1 MSPEQQLLEYDRRH
15 AWHPYAPTVGADPV
29 LAVMAANG
37 VRLRLHDGEHRYE
50 VIDAMAS
57 WWCQIHGYRNPVLD
71 EALNRQS
78 SQFSHVM
85 FGGLTHKTAVDAVT
99 ALVDLAPPPLD
110 RVFLADSGSVGVEV
124 SLKLARQVQIAR
136 SAARG
141 GTLTRTRIAAL
152 RGAYHGDTLGAMS
165 VCDPIGGMHAM
176 FSDSIP
182 QQIFLPRP
190 PAFAAD
196 EAEVETWCSEAD
208 EILNFHRDDL
218 AGIIV
223 EPILQG
229 AGGMWPWSPACLR
242 HLCCRANELDLVFIA
257 DEVATGFGRTGKL
270 FACEWA
276 GVVPDIIVVGKSMT
290 GGYMTQSAVLCSD
303 EFANEVSR
311 GPGRSLMHG
320 PTFMGNPLA
329 SAVTAASL
337 AIISQGQWRDDV
349 TRIADVMSR
358 ELAPLGDEPGVTDVR
373 VFGAI
378 AVVQIDTPIVMRRAT
393 RTAVENGVWL
403 RPFRNLV
410 YAMPPYICT
419 DDDLRAI
426 AAGMRAVVADQRGA
440 ALADA
445 GHRKES

>member
-1 MSPEQQLLEYDRRH
+1 M
-15 AWHPYAPTVGADPV
+15 
-29 LAVMAANG
+29 LAVTAADG
-37 VRLRLHDGEHRYE
+37 ARLQLHDGEHRYE
-50 VIDAMAS
+50 VIDGMAS

-71 EALNRQS
+71 EAVSRQS

-85 FGGLTHKTAVDAVT
+85 FGGLTHQAAVDAVK
-99 ALVDLAPPPLD
+99 ALVDLAPEPLD

-136 SAARG
+136 TAARG

-165 VCDPIGGMHAM
+165 VCDPVGGMHAM

-182 QQIFLPRP
+182 QQLFLPRP
-190 PAFAAD
+190 PSFDAD
-196 EAEVETWCSEAD
+196 DDAVETWCDQAN
-208 EILNFHRDDL
+208 EIIDAHRDEL

-229 AGGMWPWSPACLR
+229 AGGMWPWSPACLK
-242 HLCCRANELDLVFIA
+242 HLRQRADDLDLVLIA

-276 GVVPDIIVVGKSMT
+276 DIVPDIMVVGKSMT

-303 EFANEVSR
+303 ELATEVSR
-311 GPGRSLMHG
+311 GPGGSLMHG

-337 AIISQGQWRDDV
+337 GIVAQGGWQDDV
-349 TRIADVMSR
+349 ARINEVMSR
-358 ELAPLGDEPGVTDVR
+358 ELTPLRDLDGVTDVR

-378 AVVQIDTPIVMRRAT
+378 AAVQVDSPIAMRRAT
-393 RTAVENGVWL
+393 RTAVENQVWL
-403 RPFRNLV
+403 RPFRDLV

-419 DDDLRAI
+419 EDDLVGM
-426 AAGMRAVVADQRGA
+426 AAGMRAVVTDQ
-440 ALADA
+440 LT
-445 GHRKES
+445 HTSLEES

>member
-1 MSPEQQLLEYDRRH
+1 
-15 AWHPYAPTVGADPV
+15 
-29 LAVMAANG
+29 
-37 VRLRLHDGEHRYE
+37 
-50 VIDAMAS
+50 MAS

-71 EALNRQS
+71 EAVSRQS

-85 FGGLTHKTAVDAVT
+85 FGGLTHQAAVDAVK
-99 ALVDLAPPPLD
+99 ALVDLAPEPLD

-136 SAARG
+136 TAARG

-165 VCDPIGGMHAM
+165 VCDPVGGMHAM

-182 QQIFLPRP
+182 QQLFLPRP
-190 PAFAAD
+190 PSFDAD
-196 EAEVETWCSEAD
+196 DDAVETWCDQAN
-208 EILNFHRDDL
+208 EIIDAHRDEL

-229 AGGMWPWSPACLR
+229 AGGMWPWSPACLK
-242 HLCCRANELDLVFIA
+242 HLRQRADDLDLVLIA

-276 GVVPDIIVVGKSMT
+276 DIVPDIMVVGKSMT

-303 EFANEVSR
+303 ELATEVSR
-311 GPGRSLMHG
+311 GPGGSLMHG

-337 AIISQGQWRDDV
+337 GIVAQGGWQDDV
-349 TRIADVMSR
+349 ARINEVMSR
-358 ELAPLGDEPGVTDVR
+358 ELTPLRDLDGVIDVR

-378 AVVQIDTPIVMRRAT
+378 AAVQVDSPIVMRRAT
-393 RTAVENGVWL
+393 RTAVENRVWL
-403 RPFRNLV
+403 RPFRDLV

-419 DDDLRAI
+419 EDDLVVM
-426 AAGMRAVVADQRGA
+426 AAGMRAVVTDQ
-440 ALADA
+440 LT
-445 GHRKES
+445 HTSLEES

>member
-1 MSPEQQLLEYDRRH
+1 MSPEQHLLEYDRRH
-15 AWHPYAPTVGADPV
+15 VWHPYAPTVGADPM
-29 LAVMAANG
+29 LAVTAADG
-37 VRLRLHDGEHRYE
+37 VRLQLHDGEHRYE
-50 VIDAMAS
+50 VIDGMAS

-71 EALNRQS
+71 EAVSRQS

-85 FGGLTHKTAVDAVT
+85 FGGLTHQAAVDAVK
-99 ALVDLAPPPLD
+99 ALVDLAPEPLD

-136 SAARG
+136 TAARG

-165 VCDPIGGMHAM
+165 VCDPVGGMHAM

-182 QQIFLPRP
+182 RQLFLPRP
-190 PAFAAD
+190 PSFDVDVDA
-196 EAEVETWCSEAD
+196 VETWCDQTD
-208 EILNFHRDDL
+208 EIVDAHRDEL

-229 AGGMWPWSPACLR
+229 AGGMWPWSPACLK
-242 HLCCRANELDLVFIA
+242 HLRQRADDLDLVLIA

-276 GVVPDIIVVGKSMT
+276 DIVPDIMIVGKSMT

-303 EFANEVSR
+303 ELATEVSR
-311 GPGRSLMHG
+311 GPGGSLMHG

-329 SAVTAASL
+329 STVTAASL
-337 AIISQGQWRDDV
+337 GIVAQGGWQDDV
-349 TRIADVMSR
+349 ARINEVMSR
-358 ELAPLGDEPGVTDVR
+358 ELTPLRDLDGVTDVR

-378 AVVQIDTPIVMRRAT
+378 AAVQVDSPIAMRRAT
-393 RTAVENGVWL
+393 RTAVENQVWL
-403 RPFRNLV
+403 RPFRDLV

-419 DDDLRAI
+419 EDDLVGM
-426 AAGMRAVVADQRGA
+426 AAGMRAVVTDQ
-440 ALADA
+440 LT
-445 GHRKES
+445 HTSLEES

>member
-1 MSPEQQLLEYDRRH
+1 M
-15 AWHPYAPTVGADPV
+15 
-29 LAVMAANG
+29 LAVTAADG
-37 VRLRLHDGEHRYE
+37 VRLQLHDGEHRYE
-50 VIDAMAS
+50 VIDGMAS

-71 EALNRQS
+71 EAVSRQS

-85 FGGLTHKTAVDAVT
+85 FGGLTHQAAVDAVK
-99 ALVDLAPPPLD
+99 ALVDLAPEPLD

-136 SAARG
+136 TAARG

-165 VCDPIGGMHAM
+165 VCDPVGGMHAM

-182 QQIFLPRP
+182 QQLFLPRP
-190 PAFAAD
+190 PSFDAD
-196 EAEVETWCSEAD
+196 DDAVETWCDQAN
-208 EILNFHRDDL
+208 EIIDAHRDEL

-229 AGGMWPWSPACLR
+229 AGGMWPWSPACLK
-242 HLCCRANELDLVFIA
+242 HLRQRADDLDLVLIA

-276 GVVPDIIVVGKSMT
+276 DIVPDIMVVGKSMT

-303 EFANEVSR
+303 ELATEVSR
-311 GPGRSLMHG
+311 GPGGSLMHG

-337 AIISQGQWRDDV
+337 GIVAQGGWQDDV
-349 TRIADVMSR
+349 ARINEVMSR
-358 ELAPLGDEPGVTDVR
+358 ELTPLRDLDGVIDVR

-378 AVVQIDTPIVMRRAT
+378 AAVQVDSPIVMRRAT
-393 RTAVENGVWL
+393 RTAVENRVWL
-403 RPFRNLV
+403 RPFRDLV

-419 DDDLRAI
+419 EDDLVVM
-426 AAGMRAVVADQRGA
+426 AAGMRAVVTDQ
-440 ALADA
+440 LT
-445 GHRKES
+445 HTSLEES

>member
-1 MSPEQQLLEYDRRH
+1 M
-15 AWHPYAPTVGADPV
+15 
-29 LAVMAANG
+29 LAVTAADG
-37 VRLRLHDGEHRYE
+37 ARLQLHDGEHRYE
-50 VIDAMAS
+50 VIDGMAS

-71 EALNRQS
+71 EAVSRQS

-85 FGGLTHKTAVDAVT
+85 FGGLTHQAAVDAVK
-99 ALVDLAPPPLD
+99 ALVDLAPEPLD

-136 SAARG
+136 TAARG

-165 VCDPIGGMHAM
+165 VCDPVGGMHAM

-182 QQIFLPRP
+182 QQLFLPRP
-190 PAFAAD
+190 PSFDAD
-196 EAEVETWCSEAD
+196 DDAVETWCDQAN
-208 EILNFHRDDL
+208 EIIDAHRDEL

-229 AGGMWPWSPACLR
+229 AGGMWPWSPACLK
-242 HLCCRANELDLVFIA
+242 HLRQRADDLDLVLIA

-270 FACEWA
+270 FAREWA
-276 GVVPDIIVVGKSMT
+276 DIVPDIMVVGKSMT

-303 EFANEVSR
+303 ELATEVSR
-311 GPGRSLMHG
+311 GPGGSLMHG

-337 AIISQGQWRDDV
+337 GIVAQGGWQDDV
-349 TRIADVMSR
+349 ARINEVMSR
-358 ELAPLGDEPGVTDVR
+358 ELTPLRDLDGVIDVR

-378 AVVQIDTPIVMRRAT
+378 AAVQVDSPIVMRRAT
-393 RTAVENGVWL
+393 RTAVENRVWL
-403 RPFRNLV
+403 RPFRDLV

-419 DDDLRAI
+419 EDDLVVM
-426 AAGMRAVVADQRGA
+426 AAGMRAVVTDQ
-440 ALADA
+440 LT
-445 GHRKES
+445 HTSLEES

>member
-1 MSPEQQLLEYDRRH
+1 
-15 AWHPYAPTVGADPV
+15 
-29 LAVMAANG
+29 
-37 VRLRLHDGEHRYE
+37 
-50 VIDAMAS
+50 MAS

-71 EALNRQS
+71 EAVSRQS

-85 FGGLTHKTAVDAVT
+85 FGGLTHQAAVDAVK
-99 ALVDLAPPPLD
+99 ALVDLAPEPLD

-136 SAARG
+136 TAARG

-165 VCDPIGGMHAM
+165 VCDPVGGMHAM

-182 QQIFLPRP
+182 QQLFLPRP
-190 PAFAAD
+190 PSFDAD
-196 EAEVETWCSEAD
+196 DDAVETWCDQAN
-208 EILNFHRDDL
+208 EIIDAHRDEL

-229 AGGMWPWSPACLR
+229 AGGMWPWSPACLK
-242 HLCCRANELDLVFIA
+242 HLRQRADDLDLVLIA

-276 GVVPDIIVVGKSMT
+276 DIVPDIMVVGKSMT
-290 GGYMTQSAVLCSD
+290 GGYMTQSVVLCSD
-303 EFANEVSR
+303 ELATEVSR
-311 GPGRSLMHG
+311 GPGGSLMHG

-337 AIISQGQWRDDV
+337 GIVAQGGWQDDV
-349 TRIADVMSR
+349 ARINEVMSR
-358 ELAPLGDEPGVTDVR
+358 ELTPLRDLDGVIDVR

-378 AVVQIDTPIVMRRAT
+378 AAVQVDSPIVMRRAT
-393 RTAVENGVWL
+393 RTAVENRVWL
-403 RPFRNLV
+403 RPFRDLV

-419 DDDLRAI
+419 EDDLVVM
-426 AAGMRAVVADQRGA
+426 AAGMRAVVTDQ
-440 ALADA
+440 LT
-445 GHRKES
+445 HTSLEES

>member
-1 MSPEQQLLEYDRRH
+1 M
-15 AWHPYAPTVGADPV
+15 
-29 LAVMAANG
+29 LAVTAADG
-37 VRLRLHDGEHRYE
+37 ARLQLHDGEHRYE
-50 VIDAMAS
+50 VIDGMAS

-71 EALNRQS
+71 EAVSRQS

-85 FGGLTHKTAVDAVT
+85 FGGLTHQAAVDAVK
-99 ALVDLAPPPLD
+99 ALVDLAPEPLD

-136 SAARG
+136 TAARG

-165 VCDPIGGMHAM
+165 VCDPVGGMHAM

-182 QQIFLPRP
+182 QQLFLPRP
-190 PAFAAD
+190 PSFDAD
-196 EAEVETWCSEAD
+196 DDAVETWCDQAN
-208 EILNFHRDDL
+208 EIIDAHRDEL

-229 AGGMWPWSPACLR
+229 AGGMWPWSPACLK
-242 HLCCRANELDLVFIA
+242 HLRQRADDLDLVLIA

-276 GVVPDIIVVGKSMT
+276 DIVPDIMVVGKSMT

-303 EFANEVSR
+303 ELATEVSR
-311 GPGRSLMHG
+311 GPGGSLMHG
-320 PTFMGNPLA
+320 PTFMG
-329 SAVTAASL
+329 SL
-337 AIISQGQWRDDV
+337 GIVAQGGWQDDV
-349 TRIADVMSR
+349 ARINEVMSR
-358 ELAPLGDEPGVTDVR
+358 ELTPLRDLDGVIDVR

-378 AVVQIDTPIVMRRAT
+378 AAVQVDSPIVMRRAT
-393 RTAVENGVWL
+393 RTAVENRVWL
-403 RPFRNLV
+403 RPFRDLV

-419 DDDLRAI
+419 EDDLVVM
-426 AAGMRAVVADQRGA
+426 AAGMRAVVTDQ
-440 ALADA
+440 LT
-445 GHRKES
+445 HTSLEES

>member
-1 MSPEQQLLEYDRRH
+1 M
-15 AWHPYAPTVGADPV
+15 
-29 LAVMAANG
+29 LAVTAADG
-37 VRLRLHDGEHRYE
+37 ARLQLHNGEHRYE
-50 VIDAMAS
+50 VIDGMAS

-71 EALNRQS
+71 EAVSRQS

-85 FGGLTHKTAVDAVT
+85 FGGLTHQAAVDAVK
-99 ALVDLAPPPLD
+99 ALVDLAPEPLD

-136 SAARG
+136 TAARG

-165 VCDPIGGMHAM
+165 VCGPVGGMHAM

-182 QQIFLPRP
+182 QQLFLPRP
-190 PAFAAD
+190 PSFDAD
-196 EAEVETWCSEAD
+196 DDAVETWCDQAN
-208 EILNFHRDDL
+208 EIIDAHRDEL

-229 AGGMWPWSPACLR
+229 AGGMWPWSPACLK
-242 HLCCRANELDLVFIA
+242 HLRQRADDLDLVLIA

-276 GVVPDIIVVGKSMT
+276 DIVPDIMVVGKSMT

-303 EFANEVSR
+303 ELATEVSR
-311 GPGRSLMHG
+311 GPGGSLMHG

-337 AIISQGQWRDDV
+337 GIVAQGGWQDDV
-349 TRIADVMSR
+349 ARINEVMSR
-358 ELAPLGDEPGVTDVR
+358 ELTPLRDLDGVIDVR

-378 AVVQIDTPIVMRRAT
+378 AAVQVDSPIVMRRAT
-393 RTAVENGVWL
+393 RTAVENRVWL
-403 RPFRNLV
+403 RPFRDLV

-419 DDDLRAI
+419 EDDLVVM
-426 AAGMRAVVADQRGA
+426 AAGMRAVVTDQ
-440 ALADA
+440 LT
-445 GHRKES
+445 HTSLEES

>member
-1 MSPEQQLLEYDRRH
+1 M
-15 AWHPYAPTVGADPV
+15 
-29 LAVMAANG
+29 LAVMAADG
-37 VRLRLHDGEHRYE
+37 VRLQLHDGEHRYE
-50 VIDAMAS
+50 VIDGMAS

-71 EALNRQS
+71 EAVSRQS

-85 FGGLTHKTAVDAVT
+85 FGGLTHQAAVDAVK
-99 ALVDLAPPPLD
+99 ALVDLAPEPLD

-136 SAARG
+136 TAARG

-165 VCDPIGGMHAM
+165 VCDPVGGMHAM

-182 QQIFLPRP
+182 RQLFLPRP
-190 PAFAAD
+190 PSFDAD
-196 EAEVETWCSEAD
+196 VDAVETWCDQTD
-208 EILNFHRDDL
+208 EIVDAHGDEL

-229 AGGMWPWSPACLR
+229 AGGMWPWSPACLK
-242 HLCCRANELDLVFIA
+242 HLRQRADDLDLVLIA

-276 GVVPDIIVVGKSMT
+276 DIVPDIMVVGKSMT

-303 EFANEVSR
+303 ELATEVSR
-311 GPGRSLMHG
+311 GPGGSLMHG

-337 AIISQGQWRDDV
+337 GIVAQGGWQDDV
-349 TRIADVMSR
+349 ARINEVMSR
-358 ELAPLGDEPGVTDVR
+358 ELTPLRDLDGVTDVR

-378 AVVQIDTPIVMRRAT
+378 AAVQVDSPIAMRRAT
-393 RTAVENGVWL
+393 RTAVENQVWL
-403 RPFRNLV
+403 RPFRDLV

-419 DDDLRAI
+419 EDDLVGM
-426 AAGMRAVVADQRGA
+426 AAGMRAVVTDQ
-440 ALADA
+440 LT
-445 GHRKES
+445 HTSLEES

>member
-1 MSPEQQLLEYDRRH
+1 MSPEQHLLEYDRRH
-15 AWHPYAPTVGADPV
+15 VWHPSAPTVGADPM
-29 LAVMAANG
+29 LAVTAADG
-37 VRLRLHDGEHRYE
+37 ARLQLHDGEHRYE
-50 VIDAMAS
+50 VIDGMAS

-71 EALNRQS
+71 EAVSRQS

-85 FGGLTHKTAVDAVT
+85 FGGLTHQAAVDAVK
-99 ALVDLAPPPLD
+99 ALVDLAPEPLD

-136 SAARG
+136 TAARG

-165 VCDPIGGMHAM
+165 VCDPVGGMHAM

-182 QQIFLPRP
+182 QQLFLPRP
-190 PAFAAD
+190 PSFDAD
-196 EAEVETWCSEAD
+196 DDAVETWCDQAN
-208 EILNFHRDDL
+208 EIIDAHRDEL

-229 AGGMWPWSPACLR
+229 AGGMWPWSPACLK
-242 HLCCRANELDLVFIA
+242 HLRQRADDLDLVLIA

-276 GVVPDIIVVGKSMT
+276 DIVPDIMVVGKSMT

-303 EFANEVSR
+303 ELATEVSR
-311 GPGRSLMHG
+311 GPGGSLMHG

-337 AIISQGQWRDDV
+337 GIVAQGGWQDDV
-349 TRIADVMSR
+349 ARINEVMSR
-358 ELAPLGDEPGVTDVR
+358 ELTPLRDLDGVIDVR

-378 AVVQIDTPIVMRRAT
+378 AAVQVDSPIVMRRAT
-393 RTAVENGVWL
+393 RTAVENRVWL
-403 RPFRNLV
+403 RPFRDLV

-419 DDDLRAI
+419 EDDLVVM
-426 AAGMRAVVADQRGA
+426 AAGMRAVVTDQ
-440 ALADA
+440 LT
-445 GHRKES
+445 HTSLEES

>member
-15 AWHPYAPTVGADPV
+15 VWHPYAPTVGVDPMF
-29 LAVMAANG
+29 AVTTANG
-37 VRLRLHDGEHRYE
+37 VRLQLHDGQRHHE

-57 WWCQIHGYRNPVLD
+57 WWCQIHGYRSPALD

-85 FGGLTHKTAVDAVT
+85 FGGLTHKAAVDAVMS
-99 ALVDLAPPPLD
+99 LVNLAPGSLD

-136 SAARG
+136 TAARG

-165 VCDPIGGMHAM
+165 VCDPVGGMHAM

-190 PAFAAD
+190 PTFAAN
-196 EAEVETWCSEAD
+196 EADVEAWCSAAD
-208 EILNFHRDDL
+208 EILDAHRDDL

-229 AGGMWPWSPACLR
+229 AGGMWPWSPSCLR
-242 HLCCRANELDLVFIA
+242 HLRRRADELDLVLIA

-276 GVVPDIIVVGKSMT
+276 DIVPDIMVVGKSMT
-290 GGYMTQSAVLCSD
+290 GGYLTQSAVLCSD
-303 EFANEVSR
+303 ELASEVSR
-311 GPGRSLMHG
+311 GPGGSLMHG

-337 AIISQGQWRDDV
+337 AIISQGQWHDDV

-358 ELAPLGDEPGVTDVR
+358 
-373 VFGAI
+373 
-378 AVVQIDTPIVMRRAT
+378 
-393 RTAVENGVWL
+393 
-403 RPFRNLV
+403 
-410 YAMPPYICT
+410 
-419 DDDLRAI
+419 
-426 AAGMRAVVADQRGA
+426 
-440 ALADA
+440 
-445 GHRKES
+445 S

>member
-1 MSPEQQLLEYDRRH
+1 M
-15 AWHPYAPTVGADPV
+15 
-29 LAVMAANG
+29 LAVTAADG
-37 VRLRLHDGEHRYE
+37 VRLQLHDGEHRYE
-50 VIDAMAS
+50 VIDGMAS

-71 EALNRQS
+71 EAVSRQS

-85 FGGLTHKTAVDAVT
+85 FGGLTHQAAVDAVK
-99 ALVDLAPPPLD
+99 ALVDLAPEPLD

-136 SAARG
+136 TAARG

-165 VCDPIGGMHAM
+165 VCDPVGGMHAM

-182 QQIFLPRP
+182 RQLFLPRP
-190 PAFAAD
+190 PSFDAD
-196 EAEVETWCSEAD
+196 VDAVEAWCGQTD
-208 EILNFHRDDL
+208 EIVDAHRDEL

-229 AGGMWPWSPACLR
+229 AGGMWPWSPACLK
-242 HLCCRANELDLVFIA
+242 HLRQRADDLDLVLIA

-276 GVVPDIIVVGKSMT
+276 DIVPDIMVVGKSMT

-303 EFANEVSR
+303 ELATEVSR
-311 GPGRSLMHG
+311 GPGGSLMHG

-337 AIISQGQWRDDV
+337 GIVAQGGWQDDV
-349 TRIADVMSR
+349 ARIHEVMSR
-358 ELAPLGDEPGVTDVR
+358 ELTPLRDLDGVTDVR

-378 AVVQIDTPIVMRRAT
+378 AAVQVDSPIAMRRAT
-393 RTAVENGVWL
+393 RTAVENQVWL
-403 RPFRNLV
+403 RPFRDLV

-419 DDDLRAI
+419 EDDLVGM
-426 AAGMRAVVADQRGA
+426 AAGMRAVVTDQ
-440 ALADA
+440 LT
-445 GHRKES
+445 HTSLEES

>member
-1 MSPEQQLLEYDRRH
+1 M
-15 AWHPYAPTVGADPV
+15 
-29 LAVMAANG
+29 LAVTAADG
-37 VRLRLHDGEHRYE
+37 ARLQLHDGEHRCE
-50 VIDAMAS
+50 VIDGMAS

-71 EALNRQS
+71 EAVSRQS

-85 FGGLTHKTAVDAVT
+85 FGGLTHQAAVDAVK
-99 ALVDLAPPPLD
+99 ALVDLAPEPLD

-136 SAARG
+136 TAARG

-165 VCDPIGGMHAM
+165 VCDPVGGMHAM

-182 QQIFLPRP
+182 QQLFLPRP
-190 PAFAAD
+190 PSFDAD
-196 EAEVETWCSEAD
+196 DDAVETWCDQAN
-208 EILNFHRDDL
+208 EIIDAHRDEL

-229 AGGMWPWSPACLR
+229 AGGMWPWSPACLK
-242 HLCCRANELDLVFIA
+242 HLRQRADDLDLVLIA

-276 GVVPDIIVVGKSMT
+276 DIVPDIMVVGKSMT

-303 EFANEVSR
+303 ELATEVSR
-311 GPGRSLMHG
+311 GPGGSLMHG

-337 AIISQGQWRDDV
+337 GIVAQGGWQEDV
-349 TRIADVMSR
+349 ARINEVMSR
-358 ELAPLGDEPGVTDVR
+358 ELTPLRDLDGVIDVR

-378 AVVQIDTPIVMRRAT
+378 AAVQVDSPIVMRRAT
-393 RTAVENGVWL
+393 RTAVENRVWL
-403 RPFRNLV
+403 RPFRDLV

-419 DDDLRAI
+419 EDDLVVM
-426 AAGMRAVVADQRGA
+426 AAGMRAVVTDQ
-440 ALADA
+440 LT
-445 GHRKES
+445 HTSLEES

>member
-1 MSPEQQLLEYDRRH
+1 MSPEQHLLEYDRRH
-15 AWHPYAPTVGADPV
+15 VWHPYAPTVGADPM
-29 LAVMAANG
+29 LAVTAADG
-37 VRLRLHDGEHRYE
+37 ARLQLHDGEHRYE
-50 VIDAMAS
+50 VIDGMAS
-57 WWCQIHGYRNPVLD
+57 WWCKIHGYRNPVLD
-71 EALNRQS
+71 EAVSRQS

-85 FGGLTHKTAVDAVT
+85 FGGLTHQAAVDAVK
-99 ALVDLAPPPLD
+99 ALVDLAPEPLD

-136 SAARG
+136 TAARG

-165 VCDPIGGMHAM
+165 VCDPVGGMHAM

-182 QQIFLPRP
+182 QQLFLPRP
-190 PAFAAD
+190 PSFDAD
-196 EAEVETWCSEAD
+196 DDAVETWCDQAN
-208 EILNFHRDDL
+208 EIIDAHRDEL

-229 AGGMWPWSPACLR
+229 AGGMWPWSPACLK
-242 HLCCRANELDLVFIA
+242 HLRQRADDLDLVLIA

-276 GVVPDIIVVGKSMT
+276 DIVPDIMVVGKSMT

-303 EFANEVSR
+303 ELATEVSR
-311 GPGRSLMHG
+311 GPGGSLMHG

-337 AIISQGQWRDDV
+337 GIVAQGGWQDDV
-349 TRIADVMSR
+349 ARINEVMSR
-358 ELAPLGDEPGVTDVR
+358 ELTPLRDLDGVIDVR

-378 AVVQIDTPIVMRRAT
+378 AAVQVDSPIVMRRAT
-393 RTAVENGVWL
+393 RTAVENRVWL
-403 RPFRNLV
+403 RPFRDLV

-419 DDDLRAI
+419 EDDLVVM
-426 AAGMRAVVADQRGA
+426 AAGMRAVVTDQ
-440 ALADA
+440 LT
-445 GHRKES
+445 HTSLEES

>member
-1 MSPEQQLLEYDRRH
+1 M
-15 AWHPYAPTVGADPV
+15 
-29 LAVMAANG
+29 LAVTAADG
-37 VRLRLHDGEHRYE
+37 ARLQLHDGEHRYE
-50 VIDAMAS
+50 VIDGMAS

-71 EALNRQS
+71 EAVSRQS

-85 FGGLTHKTAVDAVT
+85 FGGLTHQAAVDAVK
-99 ALVDLAPPPLD
+99 ALVDLAPEPLD

-136 SAARG
+136 TAARG

-165 VCDPIGGMHAM
+165 VCDPVGGMHAM

-182 QQIFLPRP
+182 QQLFLPRP
-190 PAFAAD
+190 PSFDAD
-196 EAEVETWCSEAD
+196 DDAVETWCDQAN
-208 EILNFHRDDL
+208 EIIDAHRDEL

-229 AGGMWPWSPACLR
+229 AGGMWPWSPACLK
-242 HLCCRANELDLVFIA
+242 HLRQRADDLDLVLIA

-276 GVVPDIIVVGKSMT
+276 DIVPDIMVVGKSMT

-303 EFANEVSR
+303 ELATEVSR
-311 GPGRSLMHG
+311 GPGGSLMHG

-337 AIISQGQWRDDV
+337 GIVAQGGWQEDV
-349 TRIADVMSR
+349 ARINEVMSR
-358 ELAPLGDEPGVTDVR
+358 ELTPLRDLDGVIDVR

-378 AVVQIDTPIVMRRAT
+378 AAVQVDSPIVMRRAT
-393 RTAVENGVWL
+393 RTAVENRVWL
-403 RPFRNLV
+403 RPFRDLV

-419 DDDLRAI
+419 EDDLVVM
-426 AAGMRAVVADQRGA
+426 AAGMRAVVTDQ
-440 ALADA
+440 LT
-445 GHRKES
+445 HTSLEEP

>member
-1 MSPEQQLLEYDRRH
+1 M
-15 AWHPYAPTVGADPV
+15 
-29 LAVMAANG
+29 LAVTAADG
-37 VRLRLHDGEHRYE
+37 ARLQFHDGEHRYE
-50 VIDAMAS
+50 VIDGMAS

-71 EALNRQS
+71 EAVSRQS

-85 FGGLTHKTAVDAVT
+85 FGGLTHQAAVDAVK
-99 ALVDLAPPPLD
+99 ALVDLAPEPLD

-136 SAARG
+136 TAARG

-165 VCDPIGGMHAM
+165 VCDPVGGMHAM

-182 QQIFLPRP
+182 QQLFLPRP
-190 PAFAAD
+190 PSFDAD
-196 EAEVETWCSEAD
+196 DDAVETWCDQAN
-208 EILNFHRDDL
+208 EIIDAHRDEL

-229 AGGMWPWSPACLR
+229 AGGMWPWSPACLK
-242 HLCCRANELDLVFIA
+242 HLRQRADDLDLVLIA

-276 GVVPDIIVVGKSMT
+276 DIVPDIMVVGKSMT

-303 EFANEVSR
+303 ELATEVSR
-311 GPGRSLMHG
+311 GPGGSLMHG

-337 AIISQGQWRDDV
+337 GIVAQGGWQDDV
-349 TRIADVMSR
+349 ARINEVMSR
-358 ELAPLGDEPGVTDVR
+358 ELTPLRDLDGVIDVR

-378 AVVQIDTPIVMRRAT
+378 AAVQVDSPIVMRRAT
-393 RTAVENGVWL
+393 RTAVENRVWL
-403 RPFRNLV
+403 RPFRDLV

-419 DDDLRAI
+419 EDDLVVM
-426 AAGMRAVVADQRGA
+426 AAGMRAVVTDQ
-440 ALADA
+440 LT
-445 GHRKES
+445 HTSLEES

>member
-1 MSPEQQLLEYDRRH
+1 MSPEQHLLEYDRRH
-15 AWHPYAPTVGADPV
+15 VWHPYAPTVGADPM
-29 LAVMAANG
+29 LAVTAADG
-37 VRLRLHDGEHRYE
+37 ARLQLHDGEHRYE
-50 VIDAMAS
+50 VIDGMAS

-71 EALNRQS
+71 EAVSRQS

-85 FGGLTHKTAVDAVT
+85 FGGLTHQAAVDAVK
-99 ALVDLAPPPLD
+99 ALVDLAPEPLD

-136 SAARG
+136 TAARG

-165 VCDPIGGMHAM
+165 VCDPVGGMHAM

-182 QQIFLPRP
+182 QQLFLPRP
-190 PAFAAD
+190 PSFDAD
-196 EAEVETWCSEAD
+196 DDAVETWCDQAN
-208 EILNFHRDDL
+208 EIIDAHRDEL

-229 AGGMWPWSPACLR
+229 AGGMWPWSPACLK
-242 HLCCRANELDLVFIA
+242 HLRQRADDLDLVLIA

-276 GVVPDIIVVGKSMT
+276 DIVPDIMVVGKSMT
-290 GGYMTQSAVLCSD
+290 GGYMTQSVVLCSD
-303 EFANEVSR
+303 ELATEVSR
-311 GPGRSLMHG
+311 GPGGSLMHG

-337 AIISQGQWRDDV
+337 GIVAQGGWQDDV
-349 TRIADVMSR
+349 ARINEVMSR
-358 ELAPLGDEPGVTDVR
+358 ELTPLRDLDGVIDVR

-378 AVVQIDTPIVMRRAT
+378 AAVQVDSPIVMRRAT
-393 RTAVENGVWL
+393 RTAVENRVWL
-403 RPFRNLV
+403 RPFRDLV

-419 DDDLRAI
+419 EDDLVVM
-426 AAGMRAVVADQRGA
+426 AAGMRAVVTDQ
-440 ALADA
+440 LT
-445 GHRKES
+445 HTSLEES

>member
-1 MSPEQQLLEYDRRH
+1 MSGTPTLRRSG
-15 AWHPYAPTVGADPV
+15 PIRL
-29 LAVMAANG
+29 LAVTAADG
-37 VRLRLHDGEHRYE
+37 ARLQLHDGEHRYE
-50 VIDAMAS
+50 VIDGMAS

-71 EALNRQS
+71 EAVSRQS

-85 FGGLTHKTAVDAVT
+85 FGGLTHQAAVDAVK
-99 ALVDLAPPPLD
+99 ALVDLAPEPLD

-136 SAARG
+136 TAARG

-165 VCDPIGGMHAM
+165 VCDPVGGMHAM

-182 QQIFLPRP
+182 QQLFLPRP
-190 PAFAAD
+190 PSFDAD
-196 EAEVETWCSEAD
+196 DDAVETWCDQAN
-208 EILNFHRDDL
+208 EIIDAHRDEL

-229 AGGMWPWSPACLR
+229 AGGMWPWSPACLK
-242 HLCCRANELDLVFIA
+242 HLRQRADDLDLVLIA

-276 GVVPDIIVVGKSMT
+276 DIVPDIMVVGKSMT

-303 EFANEVSR
+303 ELATEVSR
-311 GPGRSLMHG
+311 GPGGSLMHG

-337 AIISQGQWRDDV
+337 GIVAQGGWQEDV
-349 TRIADVMSR
+349 ARINEVMSR
-358 ELAPLGDEPGVTDVR
+358 ELTPLRDLDGVIDVR

-378 AVVQIDTPIVMRRAT
+378 AAVQVDSPRRREPGGGA
-393 RTAVENGVWL
+393 
-403 RPFRNLV
+403 PF
-410 YAMPPYICT
+410 P
-419 DDDLRAI
+419 
-426 AAGMRAVVADQRGA
+426 
-440 ALADA
+440 
-445 GHRKES
+445 

>member
-1 MSPEQQLLEYDRRH
+1 M
-15 AWHPYAPTVGADPV
+15 
-29 LAVMAANG
+29 LAVTAADG
-37 VRLRLHDGEHRYE
+37 ARLQLHDGEHRYE
-50 VIDAMAS
+50 VIDGMAS

-71 EALNRQS
+71 EAVSRQS

-85 FGGLTHKTAVDAVT
+85 FGGLTHQAAVDAVK
-99 ALVDLAPPPLD
+99 ALVDLAPAPLD

-136 SAARG
+136 TAARG

-165 VCDPIGGMHAM
+165 VCDPVGGMHAM

-182 QQIFLPRP
+182 QQLFLPRP
-190 PAFAAD
+190 PSFDAD
-196 EAEVETWCSEAD
+196 DDAVETWCDQAN
-208 EILNFHRDDL
+208 EIIDAHRDEL

-229 AGGMWPWSPACLR
+229 AGGMWPWSPACLK
-242 HLCCRANELDLVFIA
+242 HLRQRADDLDLVLIA

-276 GVVPDIIVVGKSMT
+276 DIVPDIMVVGKSMT

-303 EFANEVSR
+303 ELATEVSR
-311 GPGRSLMHG
+311 GPGGSLMHG

-337 AIISQGQWRDDV
+337 GIVAQGGWQDDV
-349 TRIADVMSR
+349 ARINEVMSR
-358 ELAPLGDEPGVTDVR
+358 ELTPLRDLDGVIDVR

-378 AVVQIDTPIVMRRAT
+378 AAVQVDSPIVMRRAT
-393 RTAVENGVWL
+393 RTAVENRVWL
-403 RPFRNLV
+403 RPFRDLV

-419 DDDLRAI
+419 EDDLVVM
-426 AAGMRAVVADQRGA
+426 AAGMRAVVTDQ
-440 ALADA
+440 LT
-445 GHRKES
+445 HTSLEES

>member
-1 MSPEQQLLEYDRRH
+1 MSPEQHLLEYDRRH
-15 AWHPYAPTVGADPV
+15 VWHPYAPTVGADPM
-29 LAVMAANG
+29 LAVTAADG
-37 VRLRLHDGEHRYE
+37 VRLQLHDGEHRYE
-50 VIDAMAS
+50 VIDGMAS

-71 EALNRQS
+71 EAVSRQS

-85 FGGLTHKTAVDAVT
+85 FGGLTHQAAVDAVK
-99 ALVDLAPPPLD
+99 ALVDLAPEPLD

-136 SAARG
+136 TAARG

-165 VCDPIGGMHAM
+165 VCDPVGGMHAM

-182 QQIFLPRP
+182 RQLFLPRP
-190 PAFAAD
+190 PSFDAD
-196 EAEVETWCSEAD
+196 VDAVETWCDQTDDIVDA
-208 EILNFHRDDL
+208 HRDEL

-229 AGGMWPWSPACLR
+229 AGGMWPWSPACLK
-242 HLCCRANELDLVFIA
+242 HLRQRADDLDLVLIA

-276 GVVPDIIVVGKSMT
+276 DIVPDIMVVGKSMT

-303 EFANEVSR
+303 ELATEVSR
-311 GPGRSLMHG
+311 GPGGSLMHG

-337 AIISQGQWRDDV
+337 GIVAQGGWQDDV
-349 TRIADVMSR
+349 ARINEVMSR
-358 ELAPLGDEPGVTDVR
+358 ELTPLRDLDGVTDVR

-378 AVVQIDTPIVMRRAT
+378 AAVQVDSPIAMRRAT
-393 RTAVENGVWL
+393 RTAVENQVWL
-403 RPFRNLV
+403 RPFRDLV

-419 DDDLRAI
+419 EDDLVGM
-426 AAGMRAVVADQRGA
+426 AAGMRAVVTDQ
-440 ALADA
+440 LT
-445 GHRKES
+445 HTSLEES

>member
-1 MSPEQQLLEYDRRH
+1 M
-15 AWHPYAPTVGADPV
+15 
-29 LAVMAANG
+29 LAVTAADG
-37 VRLRLHDGEHRYE
+37 ARLQLHDGEHRYE
-50 VIDAMAS
+50 VIDGMAS

-71 EALNRQS
+71 EAVSRQS

-85 FGGLTHKTAVDAVT
+85 FGGLTHQAAVDAVK
-99 ALVDLAPPPLD
+99 ALVDLAPEPLD

-136 SAARG
+136 TAARG

-165 VCDPIGGMHAM
+165 VCDPVGGMHAM

-182 QQIFLPRP
+182 QQLFLPRP
-190 PAFAAD
+190 PSFDAD
-196 EAEVETWCSEAD
+196 DDAVETWCDQAN
-208 EILNFHRDDL
+208 EIIDAHRDEL

-229 AGGMWPWSPACLR
+229 AGGMWPWSPACLK
-242 HLCCRANELDLVFIA
+242 HLRQRADDLDLVLIA

-276 GVVPDIIVVGKSMT
+276 DIVPDIMVVGKSMT

-303 EFANEVSR
+303 ELATEVSR
-311 GPGRSLMHG
+311 GPGGSLMHG

-337 AIISQGQWRDDV
+337 GIVAQGGWQDDV
-349 TRIADVMSR
+349 ARINEVMSR
-358 ELAPLGDEPGVTDVR
+358 ELTPLRDLDGVIDVR

-378 AVVQIDTPIVMRRAT
+378 AAVQVDSPIVMRRAT
-393 RTAVENGVWL
+393 RTAVENRVWL
-403 RPFRNLV
+403 RPFRDLV

-419 DDDLRAI
+419 EDDLVGM
-426 AAGMRAVVADQRGA
+426 AAGMRAVVTDQ
-440 ALADA
+440 LT
-445 GHRKES
+445 HTSLEES

>member
-1 MSPEQQLLEYDRRH
+1 M
-15 AWHPYAPTVGADPV
+15 
-29 LAVMAANG
+29 LAVTAADG
-37 VRLRLHDGEHRYE
+37 ARLQLHDGEHRYE
-50 VIDAMAS
+50 VIDGMAS

-71 EALNRQS
+71 EAVSRQS

-85 FGGLTHKTAVDAVT
+85 FGGLTHQAAVDAVK
-99 ALVDLAPPPLD
+99 ALVDLAPEPLD

-136 SAARG
+136 TAARG

-165 VCDPIGGMHAM
+165 VCDPVGGMHAM

-182 QQIFLPRP
+182 QQLFLPRP
-190 PAFAAD
+190 PSFDAD
-196 EAEVETWCSEAD
+196 DDAVETWCDQAN
-208 EILNFHRDDL
+208 EIIDAHRDEL

-229 AGGMWPWSPACLR
+229 AGGMWPWSPACLK
-242 HLCCRANELDLVFIA
+242 HLRQRADDLDLVLIA

-276 GVVPDIIVVGKSMT
+276 DIVPDIMVVGKSMT

-303 EFANEVSR
+303 ELATEVSR
-311 GPGRSLMHG
+311 GPGGSLMHG

-337 AIISQGQWRDDV
+337 GIVAQGGWQDDV
-349 TRIADVMSR
+349 ARINEVMSR
-358 ELAPLGDEPGVTDVR
+358 ELTPLRDLDGVTDVR

-378 AVVQIDTPIVMRRAT
+378 AAVQVDSPIVMRRAT
-393 RTAVENGVWL
+393 RTAVENRVWL
-403 RPFRNLV
+403 RPFRDLV

-419 DDDLRAI
+419 EDDLVVM
-426 AAGMRAVVADQRGA
+426 AAGMRAVVTDQ
-440 ALADA
+440 LT
-445 GHRKES
+445 HTSLEES

>member
-1 MSPEQQLLEYDRRH
+1 
-15 AWHPYAPTVGADPV
+15 
-29 LAVMAANG
+29 
-37 VRLRLHDGEHRYE
+37 
-50 VIDAMAS
+50 
-57 WWCQIHGYRNPVLD
+57 
-71 EALNRQS
+71 
-78 SQFSHVM
+78 
-85 FGGLTHKTAVDAVT
+85 
-99 ALVDLAPPPLD
+99 
-110 RVFLADSGSVGVEV
+110 
-124 SLKLARQVQIAR
+124 
-136 SAARG
+136 
-141 GTLTRTRIAAL
+141 
-152 RGAYHGDTLGAMS
+152 
-165 VCDPIGGMHAM
+165 
-176 FSDSIP
+176 
-182 QQIFLPRP
+182 
-190 PAFAAD
+190 
-196 EAEVETWCSEAD
+196 
-208 EILNFHRDDL
+208 
-218 AGIIV
+218 
-223 EPILQG
+223 
-229 AGGMWPWSPACLR
+229 MWPWSPACLR

-403 RPFRNLV
+403 RPFRDLV

-419 DDDLRAI
+419 NDDLEAM
-426 AAGMRAVVADQRGA
+426 AAGMRAVVIDQLDA
-440 ALADA
+440 AQDSTDY
-445 GHRKES
+445 RKES

>member
-1 MSPEQQLLEYDRRH
+1 M
-15 AWHPYAPTVGADPV
+15 
-29 LAVMAANG
+29 LAVTAADG
-37 VRLRLHDGEHRYE
+37 ARLQLHDGEHRYE
-50 VIDAMAS
+50 VIDGMAS

-71 EALNRQS
+71 EAVSRQS

-85 FGGLTHKTAVDAVT
+85 FGGLTHQAAVDAVK
-99 ALVDLAPPPLD
+99 ALVDLAPEPLD

-136 SAARG
+136 TAARG

-165 VCDPIGGMHAM
+165 VCDPVGGMHAM

-182 QQIFLPRP
+182 QQLFLPRP
-190 PAFAAD
+190 PSFDAD
-196 EAEVETWCSEAD
+196 DDAVETWCDQAN
-208 EILNFHRDDL
+208 EIIDAHRDEL

-229 AGGMWPWSPACLR
+229 AGGMWPWSPACLK
-242 HLCCRANELDLVFIA
+242 HLRQRADDLDLVLIA

-276 GVVPDIIVVGKSMT
+276 DIVPDIMVVGKSMT

-303 EFANEVSR
+303 ELATEVSR
-311 GPGRSLMHG
+311 GPGGALMHG

-337 AIISQGQWRDDV
+337 GIVAQGGWQDDV
-349 TRIADVMSR
+349 ARINEVMSR
-358 ELAPLGDEPGVTDVR
+358 ELTPLRDLDGVIDVR

-378 AVVQIDTPIVMRRAT
+378 AAVQVDSPIVMRRAT
-393 RTAVENGVWL
+393 RTAVENRVWL
-403 RPFRNLV
+403 RPFRDLV

-419 DDDLRAI
+419 EDDLVVM
-426 AAGMRAVVADQRGA
+426 AAGMRAVVTDQ
-440 ALADA
+440 LT
-445 GHRKES
+445 HTSLEES

>member
-1 MSPEQQLLEYDRRH
+1 M
-15 AWHPYAPTVGADPV
+15 
-29 LAVMAANG
+29 
-37 VRLRLHDGEHRYE
+37 
-50 VIDAMAS
+50 
-57 WWCQIHGYRNPVLD
+57 CFD
-71 EALNRQS
+71 EAVSRQS

-85 FGGLTHKTAVDAVT
+85 FGGLTHQAAVDAVK
-99 ALVDLAPPPLD
+99 ALVDLAPEPLD

-136 SAARG
+136 TAARG

-165 VCDPIGGMHAM
+165 VCDPVGGMHAM

-182 QQIFLPRP
+182 QQLFLPRP
-190 PAFAAD
+190 PSFDAD
-196 EAEVETWCSEAD
+196 DDAVETWCDQAN
-208 EILNFHRDDL
+208 EIIDAHRDEL

-229 AGGMWPWSPACLR
+229 AGGMWPWSPACLK
-242 HLCCRANELDLVFIA
+242 HLRQRADDLDLVLIA

-276 GVVPDIIVVGKSMT
+276 DIVPDIMVVGKSMT

-303 EFANEVSR
+303 ELATEVSR
-311 GPGRSLMHG
+311 GPGGSLMHG

-337 AIISQGQWRDDV
+337 GIVAQGGWQEDV
-349 TRIADVMSR
+349 ARINEVMSR
-358 ELAPLGDEPGVTDVR
+358 ELTPLRDLDGVIDVR

-378 AVVQIDTPIVMRRAT
+378 AAVQVDSPIVMRRAT
-393 RTAVENGVWL
+393 RTAVENRVWL
-403 RPFRNLV
+403 RPFRDLV

-419 DDDLRAI
+419 EDDLVVM
-426 AAGMRAVVADQRGA
+426 AAGMRAVVTDQ
-440 ALADA
+440 LT
-445 GHRKES
+445 HTSLEES

>member
-1 MSPEQQLLEYDRRH
+1 M
-15 AWHPYAPTVGADPV
+15 
-29 LAVMAANG
+29 LAVTAADG
-37 VRLRLHDGEHRYE
+37 ARLQLHDGEHRYE
-50 VIDAMAS
+50 VIDGMAS

-71 EALNRQS
+71 EAVSRQS

-85 FGGLTHKTAVDAVT
+85 FGGLTHQAAVDAVK
-99 ALVDLAPPPLD
+99 ALVDLAPEPLD

-136 SAARG
+136 TAARG

-165 VCDPIGGMHAM
+165 VCDPVGGMHAM

-182 QQIFLPRP
+182 QQLFLPRP
-190 PAFAAD
+190 PSFDAD
-196 EAEVETWCSEAD
+196 DDAVETWCDQAN
-208 EILNFHRDDL
+208 EIIDAHRDEL

-229 AGGMWPWSPACLR
+229 AGGMWPWSPACLK
-242 HLCCRANELDLVFIA
+242 HLRQRADDLDLVLIA

-276 GVVPDIIVVGKSMT
+276 DIVPDIMVVGKSMT

-303 EFANEVSR
+303 ELATEVSR
-311 GPGRSLMHG
+311 GPGGSLMHG

-337 AIISQGQWRDDV
+337 GIVAQGGWQDDV
-349 TRIADVMSR
+349 ARINEVMSR
-358 ELAPLGDEPGVTDVR
+358 ELTPLRDLDGVIDVR

-378 AVVQIDTPIVMRRAT
+378 AAVQVDSPIVMRRAT
-393 RTAVENGVWL
+393 RTAVENRVGL
-403 RPFRNLV
+403 RPFRDLV

-419 DDDLRAI
+419 EDDLVVM
-426 AAGMRAVVADQRGA
+426 AAGMRAVVTDQ
-440 ALADA
+440 LT
-445 GHRKES
+445 HTSLEES

>member
-1 MSPEQQLLEYDRRH
+1 MSPEQHLLEYDRRH
-15 AWHPYAPTVGADPV
+15 VWHPYAPTVGADPM
-29 LAVMAANG
+29 LAVTAADG
-37 VRLRLHDGEHRYE
+37 ARLQLHDGEHRYE
-50 VIDAMAS
+50 VIDGMAS

-71 EALNRQS
+71 EAVSRQS

-85 FGGLTHKTAVDAVT
+85 FGGLTHQAAVDAVK
-99 ALVDLAPPPLD
+99 ALVDLAPEPLD

-136 SAARG
+136 TAARG

-165 VCDPIGGMHAM
+165 VCDPVGGMHAM

-182 QQIFLPRP
+182 QQLFLPRP
-190 PAFAAD
+190 PSFDAD
-196 EAEVETWCSEAD
+196 DDAVETWCDQAN
-208 EILNFHRDDL
+208 EIIDAHRDEL

-229 AGGMWPWSPACLR
+229 AGGMWPWSPACLK
-242 HLCCRANELDLVFIA
+242 HLRQRADDLDLVLIA

-276 GVVPDIIVVGKSMT
+276 DIVPDIMVVGKSMT

-303 EFANEVSR
+303 ELATEVSR
-311 GPGRSLMHG
+311 GPGGSLMHG

-337 AIISQGQWRDDV
+337 GIVAQGGWQEDV
-349 TRIADVMSR
+349 ARINEVMSR
-358 ELAPLGDEPGVTDVR
+358 ELTPLRDLDGVIDVR

-378 AVVQIDTPIVMRRAT
+378 AAVQVDSPIVMRRAT
-393 RTAVENGVWL
+393 RTAVENRVWL
-403 RPFRNLV
+403 RPFRDLV
-410 YAMPPYICT
+410 YAMLPYICT
-419 DDDLRAI
+419 EDDLVVM
-426 AAGMRAVVADQRGA
+426 AAGMRAVVTDQ
-440 ALADA
+440 LT
-445 GHRKES
+445 HTSLEES

>member
-1 MSPEQQLLEYDRRH
+1 MSLEQHLLEYDRRH
-15 AWHPYAPTVGADPV
+15 VWHPYAPTVGADPM
-29 LAVMAANG
+29 LAVTAADG
-37 VRLRLHDGEHRYE
+37 VRLQLHDGEHRYE
-50 VIDAMAS
+50 VIDGMAS

-71 EALNRQS
+71 EAVSRQS

-85 FGGLTHKTAVDAVT
+85 FGGLTHQAAVDAVK
-99 ALVDLAPPPLD
+99 ALVDLAPEPLD

-136 SAARG
+136 TAARG

-165 VCDPIGGMHAM
+165 VCDPVGGMHAM

-182 QQIFLPRP
+182 RQLFLPRP
-190 PAFAAD
+190 PSFDAD
-196 EAEVETWCSEAD
+196 VDAVETWCDQTDDIVDA
-208 EILNFHRDDL
+208 HRDEL

-229 AGGMWPWSPACLR
+229 AGGMWPWSPACLK
-242 HLCCRANELDLVFIA
+242 HLRQCADDLDLVLIA

-276 GVVPDIIVVGKSMT
+276 DIVPDIMVVGKSMT

-303 EFANEVSR
+303 ELATEVSR
-311 GPGRSLMHG
+311 GPGGSLMHG

-337 AIISQGQWRDDV
+337 GIVAQGGWQDDV
-349 TRIADVMSR
+349 ARINEVMSR
-358 ELAPLGDEPGVTDVR
+358 ELTPLRDLDGVTDVR

-378 AVVQIDTPIVMRRAT
+378 AAVQVDSPIAMRRAT
-393 RTAVENGVWL
+393 RTAVENQVWL
-403 RPFRNLV
+403 RPFRDLV

-419 DDDLRAI
+419 EDDLVGM
-426 AAGMRAVVADQRGA
+426 AAGMRAVVTDQ
-440 ALADA
+440 LT
-445 GHRKES
+445 HTSLEES

>member
-1 MSPEQQLLEYDRRH
+1 M
-15 AWHPYAPTVGADPV
+15 
-29 LAVMAANG
+29 LAVTAADG
-37 VRLRLHDGEHRYE
+37 ARLQLHDGEHRYE
-50 VIDAMAS
+50 VIDGMAS

-71 EALNRQS
+71 EAVSRQS

-85 FGGLTHKTAVDAVT
+85 FGGLTHQAAVDAVK
-99 ALVDLAPPPLD
+99 ALVDLAPEPLD

-136 SAARG
+136 TAARG

-165 VCDPIGGMHAM
+165 VCDPVGGMHAM

-182 QQIFLPRP
+182 QQLFLPRP
-190 PAFAAD
+190 PSFDAD
-196 EAEVETWCSEAD
+196 DDAVETWCDQAN
-208 EILNFHRDDL
+208 EIIDAHRDEL

-229 AGGMWPWSPACLR
+229 AGGMWPWSPACLK
-242 HLCCRANELDLVFIA
+242 HLRQRADDLDLVLIA

-270 FACEWA
+270 FACAWA
-276 GVVPDIIVVGKSMT
+276 DIVPDIMVVGKSMT

-303 EFANEVSR
+303 ELATEVSR
-311 GPGRSLMHG
+311 GPGGSLMHG

-337 AIISQGQWRDDV
+337 GIVAQGGWQDDV
-349 TRIADVMSR
+349 ARINEVMSR
-358 ELAPLGDEPGVTDVR
+358 ELTPLRDLDGVIDVR

-378 AVVQIDTPIVMRRAT
+378 AAVQVDSPIVMRRAT
-393 RTAVENGVWL
+393 RTAVENRVWL
-403 RPFRNLV
+403 RPFRDLV

-419 DDDLRAI
+419 EDDLVVM
-426 AAGMRAVVADQRGA
+426 AAGMRAVVTDQ
-440 ALADA
+440 LT
-445 GHRKES
+445 HTSLEES

>member
-1 MSPEQQLLEYDRRH
+1 MSLEQHLLEYDRRH
-15 AWHPYAPTVGADPV
+15 VWHPYAPTVGADPM
-29 LAVMAANG
+29 LAVTAADG
-37 VRLRLHDGEHRYE
+37 VRLQLHDGEHRYE
-50 VIDAMAS
+50 VIDGMAS

-71 EALNRQS
+71 EAVSRQS

-85 FGGLTHKTAVDAVT
+85 FGGLTHQAAVDAVK
-99 ALVDLAPPPLD
+99 ALVDLAPEPLD

-136 SAARG
+136 TAARG

-165 VCDPIGGMHAM
+165 VCDPVGGMHAM

-182 QQIFLPRP
+182 RQLFLPRP
-190 PAFAAD
+190 PSFDAD
-196 EAEVETWCSEAD
+196 VDAVETWCDQTD
-208 EILNFHRDDL
+208 EIVDAHRDEL

-229 AGGMWPWSPACLR
+229 AGGMWPWSPACLK
-242 HLCCRANELDLVFIA
+242 HLRQRADDLDLVLIA

-276 GVVPDIIVVGKSMT
+276 DIVPDIMVVGKSMT

-303 EFANEVSR
+303 ELATEVSR
-311 GPGRSLMHG
+311 GPGGSLMHG

-337 AIISQGQWRDDV
+337 GIVAQGGWQDDV
-349 TRIADVMSR
+349 ARINEVMSR
-358 ELAPLGDEPGVTDVR
+358 ELTPLRDLDGVTDVR

-378 AVVQIDTPIVMRRAT
+378 AAVQVDSPIAMRRAT
-393 RTAVENGVWL
+393 RTAVENQVWL
-403 RPFRNLV
+403 RPFRDLV

-419 DDDLRAI
+419 EDDLVGM
-426 AAGMRAVVADQRGA
+426 AAGMRAVVTDQ
-440 ALADA
+440 LT
-445 GHRKES
+445 HTSLEES

>member
-1 MSPEQQLLEYDRRH
+1 M
-15 AWHPYAPTVGADPV
+15 
-29 LAVMAANG
+29 LAVTAADG
-37 VRLRLHDGEHRYE
+37 ARLQLHDGEHRYE
-50 VIDAMAS
+50 VIDGMAS

-71 EALNRQS
+71 EAVSRQS

-85 FGGLTHKTAVDAVT
+85 FGGLTHQAAVDAVK
-99 ALVDLAPPPLD
+99 ALVDLAPEPLD

-136 SAARG
+136 TAARG

-165 VCDPIGGMHAM
+165 VCDPVGGMHAM

-182 QQIFLPRP
+182 QQLFLPRP
-190 PAFAAD
+190 PSFDAD
-196 EAEVETWCSEAD
+196 DDAVETWCDQAN
-208 EILNFHRDDL
+208 EIIDAHRDEL

-229 AGGMWPWSPACLR
+229 AGGMWPWSPACLK
-242 HLCCRANELDLVFIA
+242 HLRQRAADLDLVLIA

-276 GVVPDIIVVGKSMT
+276 DIVPDIMVVGKSMT

-303 EFANEVSR
+303 ELATEVSR
-311 GPGRSLMHG
+311 GPGGSLMHG

-337 AIISQGQWRDDV
+337 GIVAQGGWQDDV
-349 TRIADVMSR
+349 ARINEVMSR
-358 ELAPLGDEPGVTDVR
+358 ELTPLRDLDGVIDVR

-378 AVVQIDTPIVMRRAT
+378 AAVQVDSPIVMRRAT
-393 RTAVENGVWL
+393 RTAVENRVWL
-403 RPFRNLV
+403 RPFRDLV

-419 DDDLRAI
+419 EDDLVVM
-426 AAGMRAVVADQRGA
+426 AAGMRAVVTDQ
-440 ALADA
+440 LT
-445 GHRKES
+445 HTSLEES

>member
-1 MSPEQQLLEYDRRH
+1 M
-15 AWHPYAPTVGADPV
+15 
-29 LAVMAANG
+29 LAVTAADG
-37 VRLRLHDGEHRYE
+37 ARLQLHDGEHRYE
-50 VIDAMAS
+50 VIDGMAS

-71 EALNRQS
+71 EAVSRQS

-85 FGGLTHKTAVDAVT
+85 FGGLTHQAAVDAVK
-99 ALVDLAPPPLD
+99 ALVDLAPEPLD

-136 SAARG
+136 TAARG

-165 VCDPIGGMHAM
+165 VCDPVGGMHAM

-182 QQIFLPRP
+182 QQLFLPRP
-190 PAFAAD
+190 PSFDAD
-196 EAEVETWCSEAD
+196 DDAVETWCDQAN
-208 EILNFHRDDL
+208 EIIDAHRDEL

-229 AGGMWPWSPACLR
+229 AGGMWPWSPACLK
-242 HLCCRANELDLVFIA
+242 HLRQRADDLDLVLIA

-276 GVVPDIIVVGKSMT
+276 DIVPDIMVVGKSMT

-303 EFANEVSR
+303 ELATEVSR
-311 GPGRSLMHG
+311 GPGGSLMHG

-337 AIISQGQWRDDV
+337 GIVAQGGRQDDV
-349 TRIADVMSR
+349 ARINEVMSR
-358 ELAPLGDEPGVTDVR
+358 ELTPLRDLDGVIDVR

-378 AVVQIDTPIVMRRAT
+378 AAVQVDSPIVMRRAT
-393 RTAVENGVWL
+393 RTAVENRVWL
-403 RPFRNLV
+403 RPFRDLV

-419 DDDLRAI
+419 EDDLVVM
-426 AAGMRAVVADQRGA
+426 AAGMRAVVTDQ
-440 ALADA
+440 LT
-445 GHRKES
+445 HTSLEES